1 MTDKEKT
8 SLKAEIASIFDK
20 FNILEHTATI
30 GGLRDDILRLID
42 SAQDKPKFNIGDV
55 ITNGGRS
62 VTITDITEDSYI
74 VTNDEIENDANCVNW
89 HIKIKDQDKWM
100 LVENAR
106 PKFNVGDWIISEEA
120 HKDYRI
126 CKITRIQDGCY
137 SIESIYGFKG
147 WNYFSV
153 FEEIYRVWTI
163 KDAQPGDILA
173 NDHHILIL
181 RELGYSWASDGNP
194 DSLYAYCGIKPN
206 GNFELEQEG
215 YCFCGP
221 LHTHPATK
229 EQRDSLFSKMEN
241 AGYRW
246 DANKRELKES
256 FRRPEDN
263 NSDDDLD
270 KAVMNYMLQFSG
282 NNFCKAPWAI
292 DSTGMAMPKALAKFG
307 ADWQKEKDK
316 IWLAENHKQIF
327 NNGYEEG
334 FESGRDD
341 AYDEITKKSFKR
353 TVEMDAH
360 GFACVNIPN
369 VQYGKIVN
377 VAILEDD

>member
-1 MTDKEKT
+1 MMTDKEKT

-42 SAQDKPKFNIGDV
+42 SVQDKPKFNIGDV

-62 VTITDITEDSYI
+62 VTITGITEDAYI

-89 HIKIKDQDKWM
+89 HIKMKDQDKWT

-126 CKITRIQDGCY
+126 CKITKIQDGCY

-163 KDAQPGDILA
+163 QDAQPGDILVY
-173 NDHHILIL
+173 NDEYFIFKQINTGNDFFAYCKYDCH
-181 RELGYSWASDGNP
+181 LGYDNLEIFCDKRISFSVKDIAP
-194 DSLYAYCGIKPN
+194 VEKEYC
-206 GNFELEQEG
+206 EL
-215 YCFCGP
+215 
-221 LHTHPATK
+221 LNRK
-229 EQRDSLFSKMEN
+229 LME

-246 DANKRELKES
+246 DAKKRELKES
-256 FRRPEDN
+256 VRRPDD
-263 NSDDDLD
+263 NSDELESAAEKYAYEQWPSVGVPNADCYHGF
-270 KAVMNYMLQFSG
+270 KA
-282 NNFCKAPWAI
+282 
-292 DSTGMAMPKALAKFG
+292 G
-307 ADWQKEKDK
+307 AGWQKEKDK

-341 AYDEITKKSFKR
+341 AYDEIMEKSVKR
-353 TVEMDAH
+353 TVVPDEN
-360 GFACVNIPN
+360 GFGCVNVPN
-369 VQYGKIVN
+369 EHLGKIVN
-377 VAILEDD
+377 VAILEND